1 MGVHAVPLYVLQ
13 LICWAQVAELESCQG
28 IVLMLRVQQIYSP
41 VDVKAIVAVFLHSA
55 TENVQVRWLGGKR
68 VGDIAVV
75 AAEKNEKH

>member
-28 IVLMLRVQQIYSP
+28 IVLMLRYIP

-75 AAEKNEKH
+75 VSLCEC